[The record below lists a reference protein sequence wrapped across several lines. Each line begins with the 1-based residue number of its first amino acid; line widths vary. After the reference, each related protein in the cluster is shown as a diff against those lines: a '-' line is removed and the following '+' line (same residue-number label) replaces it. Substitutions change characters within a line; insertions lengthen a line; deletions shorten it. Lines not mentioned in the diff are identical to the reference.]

1 MPVQAAPELAF
12 PPLALASALRDAYGR
27 AFPMRLPQHPAV
39 HRTLLL
45 LALGLASC
53 GADEPA
59 PVHFPIGQ
67 PKLYERDFDLTLKVA
82 RQLQQGPLQA
92 LLSAPHKQAAPLLA
106 AVLHPSF
113 AGRFPDPDQGTP
125 VADPQLEI
133 WDLSG
138 AQLEPRDGPAFVRA
152 WMAHSRPWR
161 RVERASV
168 EVSRL
173 WLVPQDSGHSEPDQE
188 RVVGRAEVQ
197 LAGLRQGGG
206 RSSLK
211 LSLVF
216 EALRQSPGPWLLT
229 RLDCLSGEKLRGPAA
244 SFRSITRETGI
255 DYRLSPRNRSL
266 GQSFVDE
273 HQTLALGGLSALDWN
288 GDGFWDLLGSRRGQ
302 LSTLFLNDGQGG
314 FTPAPLPVEDPRQ
327 SGAFLLYV
335 DLDGDGREELVNS
348 RVLSYEG
355 GRAQC
360 GLYTREGERWILHPK
375 AFSFPNP
382 VGLRRLA
389 IQTVVPLDADGDG
402 LLDLF
407 FAVYGS
413 ATSRGR
419 AYNSV
424 EAHDGADNHLF
435 INQGNLVF
443 REESNQRGISGTQYT
458 YVASAFDFD
467 ADGDQD
473 LFEGND
479 FGPNILWLNDGQGH
493 FTKDTQ
499 SGLGGVSAY
508 SMGVTLADYDNTGR
522 WSLYVSNM
530 SSAAGARMVDLP
542 TGLDPELRERVRVI
556 ASGNRL
562 FEQGPEGRWTEGAEA
577 AGVARAG
584 WAWGAVFADLDN
596 DGDQDLFVTNGFTSH
611 SQSDLP
617 DWQPWFWRQV
627 LDDADALQLGRAA
640 RDANIAVGAF
650 RGSFNGNERD
660 HYYHNPDGAS
670 GRFVDAAY
678 VRGLDLAS
686 DGRCVLP
693 VDVDGD
699 GDLDL
704 ALWTL
709 QGLELFENRAP
720 ARAFT
725 RISLISEGGAACTL
739 GALVSVTCAGQTQ
752 RQIQRL
758 VDGFQSQVPGHLH
771 FGLGT
776 QQSIDQLS
784 VRWPSGLEQSW
795 SDLPAGR
802 LLLLREGVS
811 EAEARELPAWPAAT
825 RPRGVAPS
833 ASTIARRLGHGV
845 EALAPAGQALLLHLA
860 ADAAAPWAEASALR
874 AAYPELRLVR
884 LLPAPAFQGATASEL
899 YATYE
904 LDADLKQQLFGA
916 GPSVRPSSFLFD
928 TQGQLTRAF
937 LRQVYASELQACLEE
952 LAHEPPFPGLLLQ
965 AGRRALAQGRFREAR
980 ELFLRAVSDGAGEPA
995 AYDGLARAQRLLARP
1010 DLAEEAY
1017 RLCLT
1022 LDPDYALGHFNLGT
1036 SLVARQAL
1044 PEAVLEYQQVLR
1056 IQPDDLRAHLALAE
1070 ALLLMQDLEGATQAF
1085 REALLHVPSKD
1096 VQERTSVLLTLGRLL
1111 GQRKRLEEATL
1122 VLKEVLSLDP
1132 HNAPARRALDLVD
1145 RLQRQARER

>member
-1 MPVQAAPELAF
+1 M
-12 PPLALASALRDAYGR
+12 ALASALWDSYGR
-27 AFPMRLPQHPAV
+27 AFSMRLPHHPLAS
-39 HRTLLL
+39 RTLLL
-45 LALGLASC
+45 LALGLAGC
-53 GADEPA
+53 GAEEA
-59 PVHFPIGQ
+59 LPVHFPIGQ
-67 PKLYERDFDLTLKVA
+67 PSLYERDFDQTQGVA
-82 RQLQQGPLQA
+82 HQLERGPLKAMLSAARKQASA
-92 LLSAPHKQAAPLLA
+92 LLG

-113 AGRFPDPDQGTP
+113 AGRFPNPDQGTP
-125 VADPQLEI
+125 LADPQLDI

-138 AQLEPRDGPAFVRA
+138 AGLEPLNGTAFVQA
-152 WMAHSRPWR
+152 WMAHSQPWHSI
-161 RVERASV
+161 ERASV

-173 WLVPQDSGHSEPDQE
+173 WLVPQDSDGSQ
-188 RVVGRAEVQ
+188 RVTGRAEFQ
-197 LAGLRQGGG
+197 LAGLRPGGG
-206 RSSLK
+206 RGSLK
-211 LSLVF
+211 LSLAF
-216 EALRQSPGPWLLT
+216 EALRDSPGPWQLS
-229 RLDCLSGEKLRGPAA
+229 RIDCLSGEKLRGPAP
-244 SFRSITRETGI
+244 SFRSITRETGF
-255 DYRLSPRNRSL
+255 DYRISKRNRSL

-314 FTPAPLPVEDPRQ
+314 FQPTPLPVEDPRQ
-327 SGAFLLYV
+327 AGAFLLHV
-335 DLDGDGREELVNS
+335 DLDGDGREELLNS
-348 RVLSYEG
+348 RVLSYAG
-355 GRAQC
+355 GRAKC
-360 GLYTREGERWILHPK
+360 GLYTREGEQWTLHAG

-389 IQTVVPLDADGDG
+389 IQTVVPLDANGDG

-413 ATSRGR
+413 ATSRGP

-435 INQGNLVF
+435 INQGGLKF
-443 REESNQRGISGTQYT
+443 EEESNQRGISGTQYT
-458 YVASAFDFD
+458 YVATAFDFD

-479 FGPNILWLNDGQGH
+479 FGPNILWLNDGQGL
-493 FTKDTQ
+493 FTKDTA

-508 SMGVTLADYDNTGR
+508 SMGATLADYDNTGR

-530 SSAAGARMVDLP
+530 SSASGARMVDLP
-542 TGLDPELRERVRVI
+542 TGLEPDLRERVRVI

-562 FEQGPEGRWTEGAEA
+562 FEQGPDGHWSEGAEA

-596 DGDQDLFVTNGFTSH
+596 DGDQDLFVTNGFTTH
-611 SQSDLP
+611 SERSLP

-627 LDDADALQLGRAA
+627 LDDADALQAGRVA
-640 RDANIAVGAF
+640 RDANVAVGAF

-660 HYYHNPDGAS
+660 HYFHNPDGAS

-686 DGRCVLP
+686 DGRSVVP

-720 ARAFT
+720 KRAFT
-725 RISLISEGGAACTL
+725 RIALASNRGTVGTL
-739 GALVSVTCAGQTQ
+739 GARVSITCAGQTQ
-752 RQIQRL
+752 RQVQRL

-776 QQSIDQLS
+776 LQVIDELR
-784 VRWPSGLEQSW
+784 VVWPSGLEQSW
-795 SDLPAGR
+795 SNLPAGR
-802 LLLLREGVS
+802 LLRLEEGVS
-811 EAEARELPAWPAAT
+811 DAQLEELPAWPEAS

-833 ASTIARRLGHGV
+833 ATIFARRLGDDV
-845 EALAPAGQALLLHLA
+845 QALADAGQALILYLA
-860 ADAAAPWAEASALR
+860 PDADAAWPEAEALR

-884 LLPAPAFQGATASEL
+884 LLDPEVFEGAVGSEL

-904 LDADLKQQLFGA
+904 LDADLQERLFGD
-916 GPSVRPSSFLFD
+916 GPSVRPSSFLFG
-928 TQGQLTRAF
+928 TQGQLARAY
-937 LRQVYASELQACLEE
+937 LRPASFAELQACLEE
-952 LAHEPPFPGLLLQ
+952 LADEPPFPGLLVQ
-965 AGRRALAQGRFREAR
+965 AGRRALAEGRFREAR
-980 ELFLRAVSDGAGEPA
+980 ELFLGAVADGAGEPA
-995 AYDGLARAQRLLARP
+995 AYDGLARAQRNLARP

-1017 RLCLT
+1017 RLSLT

-1036 SLVARQAL
+1036 SLVARKAL
-1044 PEAVLEYQQVLR
+1044 PEAVQEYLQALR
-1056 IQPDDLRAHLALAE
+1056 IQPSDLRAHLALAE
-1070 ALLLMQDLEGATQAF
+1070 TLLLMADLEGATEAF
-1085 REALLHVPSKD
+1085 KEALLHVPHKD
-1096 VQERTSVLLTLGRLL
+1096 VQERTAVLLTLGRLL
-1111 GQRKRLEEATL
+1111 GQRKRLEEAAL

-1132 HNAPARRALDLVD
+1132 HNAPARRALDLVE